1 MSTIRMYILSLSFVL
16 IFLQSL
22 ALDYGLLVSYSY
34 MNHVVVPLIIVGINL
49 FITKLLL
56 FPTIQKPDRHLV
68 MANHSDAMKS
78 DKFVGVNF

>member
-34 MNHVVVPLIIVGINL
+34 MNHVIVPLIIV
-49 FITKLLL
+49 
-56 FPTIQKPDRHLV
+56 V
-68 MANHSDAMKS
+68 
-78 DKFVGVNF
+78 DKFGHH